1 MDASKITQ
9 LLQKQNTRYI
19 NRAQTV
25 DSSTLTWKNQI
36 QSSTYIKGVPTCQGV
51 TNTSPVIQGCGSTI
65 NGINAY
71 GGQGKQTNLMTGSSQ
86 QYPNV
91 LAGASGSAAQVYSSD
106 IIMLQKAGRN
116 SCSVPGTNPAPPEI
130 PQNAYVILPA
140 CYCVNTNGPTNNQT
154 YNLISSVV
162 STTTTGSTIVSVFY
176 PPTQNPIVPGNSTS
190 TINTYNIPINNQSN
204 PYLPAFDTYYSMKN
218 PACQFPMP
226 DQNQKHFVKQCHT
239 RFPDANNGVN
249 VLCTDCTTPPYLYN
263 GSTITAPYYTT
274 YSTLKV
280 YIPPTCDGCI
290 LESTIVTF

>member
-19 NRAQTV
+19 NRAQTL

-51 TNTSPVIQGCGSTI
+51 TNTSTIGQGCCSTI

-116 SCSVPGTNPAPPEI
+116 SCSVPGTSPAPPEI
-130 PQNAYVILPA
+130 PQNAYVILSA
-140 CYCVNTNGPTNNQT
+140 CYCVNTNGPTNFLNFDGYPNVNNPT
-154 YNLISSVV
+154 VSTNSTGNPVVLNTSSV
-162 STTTTGSTIVSVFY
+162 
-176 PPTQNPIVPGNSTS
+176 
-190 TINTYNIPINNQSN
+190 TINTYNMPINNQSN

-218 PACQFPMP
+218 PNCNFPIP
-226 DQNQKHFVKQCHT
+226 DQNLQHFVKQCHT
-239 RFPDANNGVN
+239 RFPDANNGVS
-249 VLCTDCTTPPYLYN
+249 VLCTDCTMSSYF
-263 GSTITAPYYTT
+263 
-274 YSTLKV
+274 TLTGE
-280 YIPPTCDGCI
+280 YIQPTCDGCI
-290 LESTIVTF
+290 IESTIVNP

>member
-1 MDASKITQ
+1 
-9 LLQKQNTRYI
+9 
-19 NRAQTV
+19 
-25 DSSTLTWKNQI
+25 
-36 QSSTYIKGVPTCQGV
+36 
-51 TNTSPVIQGCGSTI
+51 
-65 NGINAY
+65 
-71 GGQGKQTNLMTGSSQ
+71 MTGSSQ

-106 IIMLQKAGRN
+106 IIFMQAAGRN

-162 STTTTGSTIVSVFY
+162 STTITGSTITSVFY

-218 PACQFPMP
+218 PACQFPVP

-239 RFPDANNGVN
+239 RFPNANNGIS
-249 VLCTDCTTPPYLYN
+249 VLCTDCTMPPYFTPS
-263 GSTITAPYYTT
+263 GQ
-274 YSTLKV
+274 

-290 LESTIVTF
+290 IETISSITPTVDR